1 MLTHTPLL
9 CSWIVPNL
17 LCFFSCF
24 SQSKRKADREAELQ
38 RMRDQAKDEQERARR
53 KALEEQLA
61 WERENAVVEPVK
73 DTGLLSELERL
84 GKVESY
90 QKKEIA
96 RLQAEVDSAGK
107 TSELKLAIMQ
117 KK

>member
-1 MLTHTPLL
+1 M
-9 CSWIVPNL
+9 
-17 LCFFSCF
+17 
-24 SQSKRKADREAELQ
+24 RE
-38 RMRDQAKDEQERARR
+38 QAKDEQERAQR

-61 WERENAVVEPVK
+61 REREERKGTGMEPVK
-73 DTGLLSELERL
+73 DAGLLSELERL
-84 GKVESY
+84 RKIDSY

-96 RLQAEVDSAGK
+96 RLQAEVEGAGR

>member
-1 MLTHTPLL
+1 M
-9 CSWIVPNL
+9 S
-17 LCFFSCF
+17 
-24 SQSKRKADREAELQ
+24 E
-38 RMRDQAKDEQERARR
+38 QAKDEQERAQR

-61 WERENAVVEPVK
+61 REREERKSTGMESVK

-84 GKVESY
+84 RKIDSY

-96 RLQAEVDSAGK
+96 RLQAEVEGAGRS
-107 TSELKLAIMQ
+107 SELKLAIMQ

>member
-1 MLTHTPLL
+1 M
-9 CSWIVPNL
+9 
-17 LCFFSCF
+17 
-24 SQSKRKADREAELQ
+24 RE
-38 RMRDQAKDEQERARR
+38 QAKDEQERAQR

-61 WERENAVVEPVK
+61 RERNNMVAEPVE

-84 GKVESY
+84 RKVENY

-96 RLQAEVDSAGK
+96 RLQAEVEGAGR

>member
-1 MLTHTPLL
+1 M
-9 CSWIVPNL
+9 
-17 LCFFSCF
+17 
-24 SQSKRKADREAELQ
+24 RE
-38 RMRDQAKDEQERARR
+38 QAKDEQERAQR

-61 WERENAVVEPVK
+61 RERKNIVAEPVE

-84 GKVESY
+84 RKVENY

-96 RLQAEVDSAGK
+96 RLQAEVEGAGR

>member
-1 MLTHTPLL
+1 M
-9 CSWIVPNL
+9 
-17 LCFFSCF
+17 
-24 SQSKRKADREAELQ
+24 RE
-38 RMRDQAKDEQERARR
+38 QAKDEQERAQR

-61 WERENAVVEPVK
+61 RERKNMVAEPVE

-84 GKVESY
+84 RKVENY

-96 RLQAEVDSAGK
+96 RLQAEVEGAGR

>member
-1 MLTHTPLL
+1 M
-9 CSWIVPNL
+9 
-17 LCFFSCF
+17 
-24 SQSKRKADREAELQ
+24 RE
-38 RMRDQAKDEQERARR
+38 QAKDEQERAQR

-61 WERENAVVEPVK
+61 RERNSTGMESVK
-73 DTGLLSELERL
+73 DAGLLSELERL
-84 GKVESY
+84 RKIDSY

-96 RLQAEVDSAGK
+96 RLQAEVEGAGR